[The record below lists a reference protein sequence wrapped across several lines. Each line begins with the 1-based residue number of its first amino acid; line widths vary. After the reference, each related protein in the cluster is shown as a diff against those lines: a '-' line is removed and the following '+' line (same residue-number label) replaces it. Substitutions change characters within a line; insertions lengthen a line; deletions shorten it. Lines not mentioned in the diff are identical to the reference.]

1 MDGMI
6 KTLFRRM
13 LLLWFVSV
21 GVMILLAVEFGR
33 GLLSPRDLGIALLIV
48 CVAIGSG
55 AALMVR
61 KSASEYREA
70 PEASINDIT
79 RKRRPIN
86 RLRAIFSF
94 VSGGGLLI
102 FASPY
107 VIHEA
112 AKKNVPWPVAI
123 IVIPMYALLSYGG
136 FKLFWPHIIGRNGT
150 TSQKDLNKH
159 N

>member
-1 MDGMI
+1 
-6 KTLFRRM
+6 
-13 LLLWFVSV
+13 
-21 GVMILLAVEFGR
+21 MILLAVEFGR
-33 GLLSPRDLGIALLIV
+33 GLLSPRELGIALLIV
-48 CVAIGSG
+48 CFAIGSG

-70 PEASINDIT
+70 PEASINDVT
-79 RKRRPIN
+79 RKRRPMN
-86 RLRAIFSF
+86 HRLRAIFSF

-112 AKKNVPWPVAI
+112 SKKNIPWSVAI

-136 FKLFWPHIIGRNGT
+136 FKLFWPHIIGRAGT
-150 TSQKDLNKH
+150 TFQKDLNKR

>member
-1 MDGMI
+1 MDGMF
-6 KTLFRRM
+6 KTLFRKM
-13 LLLWFVSV
+13 LLLSVSG
-21 GVMILLAVEFGR
+21 GVMIVLVLEFGR
-33 GLLSPRDLGIALLIV
+33 GLLSTRELGIALLIL

-55 AALMVR
+55 AALIVR
-61 KSASEYREA
+61 RSASEYREA
-70 PEASINDIT
+70 PESIDDVPC
-79 RKRRPIN
+79 KRRPMN

-112 AKKNVPWPVAI
+112 AKKNIPWSVAI

-136 FKLFWPHIIGRNGT
+136 LKLFWPHIIGRAGT
-150 TSQKDLNKH
+150 TAQKDLN
-159 N
+159 NPN

>member
-6 KTLFRRM
+6 KTLIRRM
-13 LLLWFVSV
+13 LLLWFVSI
-21 GVMILLAVEFGR
+21 GVILLVLEFGR
-33 GLLSPRDLGIALLIV
+33 LSPRELGIALLIL

-55 AALMVR
+55 ASLIVKR
-61 KSASEYREA
+61 SASEYRQ
-70 PEASINDIT
+70 ASESSIDAVP
-79 RKRRPIN
+79 RKGRPMN

-102 FASPY
+102 FASPH

-112 AKKNVPWPVAI
+112 AKKNIPWSVAI

-136 FKLFWPHIIGRNGT
+136 FKLFCPHIIGRAGT
-150 TSQKDLNKH
+150 TAQKDLNIR

>member
-1 MDGMI
+1 MDGMF
-6 KTLFRRM
+6 KTLYRKM
-13 LLLWFVSV
+13 LLLSVSG
-21 GVMILLAVEFGR
+21 GVMIVLVLEFGR
-33 GLLSPRDLGIALLIV
+33 GFVSPRELGIVLLIL

-55 AALMVR
+55 AALIVR
-61 KSASEYREA
+61 RSASEYKEA
-70 PEASINDIT
+70 PEASIDDFP
-79 RKRRPIN
+79 RKRRPMN
-86 RLRAIFSF
+86 RLGAIFSF

-112 AKKNVPWPVAI
+112 AKKNIPWSVAI

-136 FKLFWPHIIGRNGT
+136 FKVFWPHIIGRAGT
-150 TSQKDLNKH
+150 TAQKDLNKR